1 MTIEQNWYEQLVEHA
16 PDALLLVDSEGIIRL
31 ANHQAETL
39 FGYRREEL
47 VGSNVDILVPQS
59 ARKHHHVHRDGFFM
73 APRPRN
79 MGEGSDLE
87 GVRKDGAKF
96 AVEISLSPVNTD
108 EGMFVVAAVR
118 DATNRKKTQN
128 QLRSLLETAP
138 DAMVI
143 INQGGEI
150 VLVNKQT
157 EKLFGYS
164 RESLIGRQVEVLI
177 PEHLR
182 QTHVGHRDGYF
193 TAPRVREMGAGQELA
208 GRRKDGSVFPIE
220 ISLSPFESDDGT
232 FATAAIRD
240 ITSRKQAEDQLRAV
254 LETAP
259 DAMIIVDDHG
269 CITLV
274 NQQAEEMF
282 DYKRS
287 ELVGNSI
294 EILIPEHLRQRHEG
308 YRSGYFEAPKRRE
321 MGIGLELSGRRRN
334 GTTFPVEISLGPLN
348 TEHGRWATAAIRDL
362 SERKRVEQLEISHRE
377 MEHFSYAA
385 SHDLKA
391 PLRNIVSL
399 VEVLKEDLSEHQLPE
414 HINEILSLIGTNTGR
429 MHSLVQDLLEFS
441 RVDRSERHFE
451 AVDLNLLVQEICEL
465 IEHDLT
471 NAQATINYHALPTT
485 TVDRMLMRQLL
496 QNLITNGIKFQPE
509 GQPPV
514 VTVSAKAREDGWEII
529 VADNGVGISA
539 EYREQVFQVF
549 SRLHDLQEY
558 EGNGIGL
565 AICKKIADIHH
576 GRIWVEDNQPKGAA
590 FHFTVAKRVQ
600 KH

>member
-1 MTIEQNWYEQLVEHA
+1 MPIENTWYEQLVEHA
-16 PDALLLVDSEGIIRL
+16 PDALLLVDSNGIVRL

-39 FGYRREEL
+39 FEYSREEL
-47 VGSNVDILVPQS
+47 VGNNVDMLVPKS
-59 ARKHHHVHRDGFFM
+59 VRGHHHIHRDSFFM
-73 APRPRN
+73 TPKSRN

-87 GVRKDGAKF
+87 GVKKSGKKF
-96 AVEISLSPVNTD
+96 AVEISLSPVKTD

-118 DATNRKKTQN
+118 DATNRQKTQN

-143 INQGGEI
+143 INSGGEI

-164 RESLIGRQVEVLI
+164 REALIGKKVEVLI

-182 QTHVGHRDGYF
+182 GGHVGRRDGYF

-220 ISLSPFESDDGT
+220 ISLSPFESDEGT

-259 DAMIIVDDHG
+259 DAMVIIDDTG
-269 CITLV
+269 TITLV
-274 NQQAEEMF
+274 NQQAEAMF

-287 ELVGNSI
+287 ELVGQPI
-294 EILIPEHLRQRHEG
+294 EILIPEHLRKRHEG
-308 YRSGYFEAPKRRE
+308 YRGGYFHAPNRRE

-348 TEHGRWATAAIRDL
+348 TEHGRWATAAVRDL
-362 SERKRVEQLEISHRE
+362 SERKRVEQLEVSHRE

-399 VEVLKEDLSEHQLPE
+399 IDLLKEDLDEIQLPS
-414 HINEILSLIGTNTGR
+414 HIQDTLELISTNTGR

-441 RVDRSERHFE
+441 RVDRHERHFE
-451 AVDLNLLVQEICEL
+451 AVDLTQLLDETCEL
-465 IEHDLT
+465 IEADIINAKATIRYHDLP
-471 NAQATINYHALPTT
+471 TI
-485 TVDRMLMRQLL
+485 TVDRLLMRQLL
-496 QNLITNGIKFQPE
+496 QNLLTNAIKFQPT
-509 GQPPV
+509 GQSPLV
-514 VTVSAKAREDGWEII
+514 DVSVEEYEDDWKVS
-529 VADNGVGISA
+529 VADNGVGISK
-539 EYREQVFQVF
+539 EYKEQVFQVF

-565 AICKKIADIHH
+565 AICKKIVDIHH
-576 GRIWVEDNQPKGAA
+576 GQIGIADNEPQGAI
-590 FHFTVAKRVQ
+590 FHFTVAKRARGN
-600 KH
+600 

>member
-1 MTIEQNWYEQLVEHA
+1 MPIENTWYEQLVEHA
-16 PDALLLVDSEGIIRL
+16 PDALLLVDSDGIIRL

-39 FGYRREEL
+39 FEYSREEL
-47 VGSNVDILVPQS
+47 VGNNVDMLVPKS
-59 ARKHHHVHRDGFFM
+59 VRGHHHVHRDGFFM
-73 APRPRN
+73 SPKSRN

-87 GVRKDGAKF
+87 GVKKGGEKF
-96 AVEISLSPVNTD
+96 AVEISLSPVKTD

-118 DATNRKKTQN
+118 DATNRQKTQN

-143 INQGGEI
+143 INSGGEI

-164 RESLIGRQVEVLI
+164 REALIGKKVEVLI

-182 QTHVGHRDGYF
+182 DGHVGRRDGYF

-220 ISLSPFESDDGT
+220 ISLSPFESDEGT

-259 DAMIIVDDHG
+259 DAMVIIDDTG
-269 CITLV
+269 TITLV
-274 NQQAEEMF
+274 NQQAEAMF
-282 DYKRS
+282 DYQRS
-287 ELVGNSI
+287 ELVGQPI
-294 EILIPEHLRQRHEG
+294 EILIPEHLRNRHKG
-308 YRSGYFEAPKRRE
+308 YRGGYFDAPKRRE

-348 TEHGRWATAAIRDL
+348 TEHGRWATAAVRDL
-362 SERKRVEQLEISHRE
+362 SERKRVEQLEVSHRE

-399 VEVLKEDLSEHQLPE
+399 IDLLKEDLEEIDLPE
-414 HINEILSLIGTNTGR
+414 HIQDTLGLISTNTGR

-441 RVDRSERHFE
+441 RVDRHERVFE
-451 AVDLNLLVQEICEL
+451 TVDLNELLHETCEL
-465 IEHDLT
+465 IEADILSA
-471 NAQATINYHALPTT
+471 NADVRYNSLPTI
-485 TVDRMLMRQLL
+485 TVDRVLMRQLL
-496 QNLITNGIKFQPE
+496 QNLLTNAIKFQPP
-509 GQPPV
+509 GQRPIV
-514 VTVSAKAREDGWEII
+514 DVSVKELEDDWEIA
-529 VADNGVGISA
+529 VADNGVGISK
-539 EYREQVFQVF
+539 EYKEQVFQVF

-565 AICKKIADIHH
+565 AICKKIVDIHH
-576 GRIWVEDNQPKGAA
+576 GQIGISDNSPQGTT
-590 FHFTVAKRVQ
+590 FHFTVAKRA
-600 KH
+600 